1 MKKILTIL
9 TVALLACSTVF
20 AAVNFSGELVAGYQ
34 FNYNKDEWTSHV
46 QGQDGGDSNTT
57 KLNLGVADD
66 NGVWSIGI
74 EGVLVADGRVS
85 GDISLDMM
93 KLFGATESDFSLKVA
108 LAANDEQTGLRAYSN
123 QSGNNYDRIRT
134 GAAGL
139 WTSITLGYTDLVQV
153 QVAGA
158 PRMGGVKD
166 GGDMPFGQKPTGWGA
181 NAGDVVVSAL
191 IKPVAGIAV
200 SADWAYNGEDKSIV
214 KVDDPTSTDPEDTI
228 STPNKGVVGG
238 AVDVNV
244 GTLVGLDFDLGV
256 SVADRY
262 EYESTYNA
270 LAATVYGGVDAV
282 NGYVEYALL
291 SQDETMEHYL
301 VAQVNLGVVE
311 GLPIDVYFGAENLAE
326 FADTFFV
333 GGDIAYEVSG
343 VNFALNVEYAKAGA
357 FNADY
362 TGLSITPSVGVSF

>member
-9 TVALLACSTVF
+9 TVALLACTTVF

-34 FNYNKDEWTSHV
+34 FNYNNETWTSHA

-57 KLNLGVADD
+57 KLNLGITDD
-66 NGVWSIGI
+66 NGVWSVGI

-93 KLFGATESDFSLKVA
+93 KLFGAESDFSLKVA

-134 GAAGL
+134 GAPGL

-158 PRMGGVKD
+158 PRMGGVAD
-166 GGDMPFGQKPTGWGA
+166 GGDLANAATTETQKPTGWGA
-181 NAGDVVVSAL
+181 NSGDVVVSAL
-191 IKPVAGIAV
+191 IKPVEGIAV
-200 SADWAYNGEDKSIV
+200 SADWAYNGENKNFADPLTEKS
-214 KVDDPTSTDPEDTI
+214 KE
-228 STPNKGVVGG
+228 NKGVVGG
-238 AVDVNV
+238 AVDVNI
-244 GTLVGLDFDLGV
+244 GSLVGLDFDLGV
-256 SVADRY
+256 SVAERY
-262 EYESTYNA
+262 EYEVKYNQ

-291 SQDETMEHYL
+291 SEEDTMEHYL

-311 GLPIDVYFGAENLAE
+311 GLPIDVYFGAENLAK

-343 VNFALNVEYAKAGA
+343 VNFALNVEYAKSGA